1 MILDM
6 VLTLAAALLG
16 CFLFLRWLMACGLRQ
31 TAEVSF
37 FAVPSSRRKLY
48 STHIQKRRGLYRQE
62 NCKIF
67 LIALSFRLIL
77 LFLCLLITLL
87 LTQEGSE
94 PALLQ
99 GLIRG
104 DSVHYVNLVEKGY
117 TGYMENGEHL
127 FLVFFPLYVWLVRA
141 VNVLLGNTLL
151 SGLTMSFLCYS
162 AACVFLYRLAREEL
176 GRLAAQR
183 TVVFLSVFPFSFF
196 FGTVMTESLFLLTTS
211 ASFLYIRRHQWLRA
225 GLFGILAALTR
236 MHGLLLIVAAGAELL
251 ETNRILSR
259 DGRSWKERFLP
270 VLKGLPFVFLPL
282 VGTGGYLLLN
292 EIVDGNPFAFLIH
305 QQHWNQGFLWF
316 SQTLQYVGENA
327 ISWADTST
335 RAAIWIPQIFLFILF
350 FIALALCWRKL
361 PSMYTL
367 YAFFYLILNYSLSWL
382 LSAGRYLSC
391 GIPFFLFAAVLTNK
405 RPALEKGLTAGMAAL
420 MGIYLF
426 AWLNGASIY

>member
-1 MILDM
+1 MVYCWYWEKRCIILILDM

-77 LFLCLLITLL
+77 LFLCFLITLF
-87 LTQEGSE
+87 LTPEGSE

-162 AACVFLYRLAREEL
+162 ARLCISLPAGSGRTWPLSCPAYRCFFIGIPLFFLFRYRHDRK
-176 GRLAAQR
+176 
-183 TVVFLSVFPFSFF
+183 PFS
-196 FGTVMTESLFLLTTS
+196 S
-211 ASFLYIRRHQWLRA
+211 YYLR
-225 GLFGILAALTR
+225 
-236 MHGLLLIVAAGAELL
+236 
-251 ETNRILSR
+251 
-259 DGRSWKERFLP
+259 
-270 VLKGLPFVFLPL
+270 
-282 VGTGGYLLLN
+282 
-292 EIVDGNPFAFLIH
+292 
-305 QQHWNQGFLWF
+305 
-316 SQTLQYVGENA
+316 
-327 ISWADTST
+327 
-335 RAAIWIPQIFLFILF
+335 FLFIYPE
-350 FIALALCWRKL
+350 A
-361 PSMYTL
+361 S
-367 YAFFYLILNYSLSWL
+367 
-382 LSAGRYLSC
+382 
-391 GIPFFLFAAVLTNK
+391 
-405 RPALEKGLTAGMAAL
+405 MAARRSFWNF
-420 MGIYLF
+420 GRF
-426 AWLNGASIY
+426 NPNARTAFNSGCWC